1 MAMGRELRGLLMVA
15 TTAAL
20 SASMAIPAPLL
31 AQQAAGQTG
40 GQAGQQSG
48 GKGTTPPA
56 QLGSSDIVAQRGSS
70 EGSFTLKVNADLV
83 LTNVVVRDKKTGEV
97 IQGLKQRDFTV
108 LENGKPQKVTSFDF
122 QNVDEIA
129 ALNEKGTA
137 MGSAGAIESSVLTKN
152 GVVNEDALRN
162 HRLIVIF
169 FDLISMQP
177 EDLQR
182 AVEAAKQYVNTKMG
196 PADLVALVSLATAV
210 TLDQD
215 FTTDKK
221 ALLTGLDRYSGIEGQ
236 GFQLGNEGGTTNG
249 TADTS
254 ADYTADESEFNAL
267 NTDRE
272 LYAIQTIAQS
282 LSRINQKKAMLY
294 FSGGLTR
301 QGIENQASLRAATNA
316 AVRSNLSIYS
326 VDTQGL
332 EAMTPVGDATTGSLR
347 GTAAYNG
354 VSMQNQLDANFAAQ
368 ETLST
373 LSADTGGKAFF
384 DTNDFAP
391 AFAQIQRDTTAY
403 YVLGFHS
410 TNTVRDGAFRKLTV
424 KVNVANAKLEYR
436 PGYYAPADYRHS
448 NAEDRERQLEQ
459 ELASELPST
468 EVAVYM
474 QALYFRMDRDRY
486 FVPVELIV
494 PGSQIPFQKGG
505 SKDKAT
511 LDVIGDVKDAAGHV
525 VANARDKVKLS
536 VDESQQVR
544 TRNIQY
550 STGFTLAP
558 GKYRVKFVVR
568 ENIDG
573 KMGSF
578 EADIVVPDLTK
589 LPLKMS
595 SVVVASQRIP
605 DNGKKSDNPL
615 IRDGQQWVPNVAHVF
630 RQDQHMYFLYEVY
643 DPKGSP
649 GAPVFTA
656 TTGKEKAAE
665 KQTAAKNQAAAAAA
679 GVRVLTSIEFLNGT
693 TKVYETPLVEAKQIN
708 NVSKDAVAF
717 QLEVPLADLKPGLY
731 TCQVNVIDDT
741 GGGYTFPR
749 LALLVKPGNVP
760 AAPAAPAATPA
771 APAATPAPSGASAGG
786 R

>member
-1 MAMGRELRGLLMVA
+1 MASPM
-15 TTAAL
+15 AA
-20 SASMAIPAPLL
+20 
-31 AQQAAGQTG
+31 QAAGQS
-40 GQAGQQSG
+40 GQQQAPAQVGSRLRRS
-48 GKGTTPPA
+48 TQAPA
-56 QLGSSDIVAQRGSS
+56 QLGSSDITVQKATS
-70 EGSFTLKVNADLV
+70 EGSFTLKVNADIV
-83 LTNVVVRDKKTGEV
+83 LTNVVVRDKRTGQV
-97 IQGLKQRDFTV
+97 MDGLKQSDFTL
-108 LENGKPQKVTSFDF
+108 LENGKPQKLTSFDF

-129 ALNEKGTA
+129 TLNEKGTA
-137 MGSAGAIESSVLTKN
+137 MGSAGALASNVLTKD
-152 GVVNEDALRN
+152 GTVNEAALRN

-177 EDLQR
+177 EDLER
-182 AVEAAKQYVNTKMG
+182 AVAAAKQYVNTKMG
-196 PADLVALVSLATAV
+196 PADLVALVSLATSV

-236 GFQLGNEGGTTNG
+236 GFQLGNEGGSTAG
-249 TADTS
+249 TSDTS
-254 ADYTADESEFNAL
+254 ADFTADESEFNAL

-316 AVRSNLSIYS
+316 AVKSNLSIYS

-354 VSMQNQLDANFAAQ
+354 VSMQNQLDSNFAAQ

-391 AFAQIQRDTTAY
+391 AFAQIQRDTAAY

-410 TNTVRDGAFRKLTV
+410 TNTVRDGAFRKLTI
-424 KVNVANAKLEYR
+424 KVNVPNAKLEYR
-436 PGYYAPADYRHS
+436 PGYYAPADYKHS

-468 EVAVYM
+468 DVAIYM

-544 TRNIQY
+544 SRNIQY

-558 GKYRVKFVVR
+558 GKYHVKFVVR

-589 LPLKMS
+589 LPLRMS
-595 SVVVASQRIP
+595 SVVVASQRIA
-605 DNGKKSDNPL
+605 DNSKKNDNPL
-615 IRDGQQWVPNVAHVF
+615 IRDGEQWVPNVAHVF
-630 RQDQHMYFLYEVY
+630 RQDQKLYFLYEVY

-649 GAPVFTA
+649 GAPVFTG
-656 TTGKEKAAE
+656 TTGKQKSAE
-665 KQTAAKNQAAAAAA
+665 KQAAAKNEAAAAAA

-708 NVSKDAVAF
+708 NVAKDAVAF

-741 GGGYTFPR
+741 GGGFTFPR
-749 LALLVKPGNVP
+749 LALLVKAGNAPG
-760 AAPAAPAATPA
+760 AAPGVT
-771 APAATPAPSGASAGG
+771 PAATPAPSGAPAGSGG

>member
-1 MAMGRELRGLLMVA
+1 MMAS
-15 TTAAL
+15 AAL
-20 SASMAIPAPLL
+20 SMTLALPPAMAQAGSGQQGAASSRQTAPAQSGQP
-31 AQQAAGQTG
+31 QSGQTK
-40 GQAGQQSG
+40 A
-48 GKGTTPPA
+48 PA
-56 QLGSSDIVAQRGSS
+56 QLGSSDITVQSGNES
-70 EGSFTLKVNADLV
+70 SFTLKVNADIV
-83 LTNVVVRDKKTGEV
+83 LTNVVVRDKRTGEV
-97 IQGLKQRDFTV
+97 IQGLKESDFTL
-108 LENGKPQKVTSFDF
+108 LENGKPQKITAFDF
-122 QNVDEIA
+122 ENVDKVA

-137 MGSAGAIESSVLTKN
+137 MSSSGAIASNVLTKN
-152 GVVNEDALRN
+152 GAVNEEALRN

-177 EDLQR
+177 EDLER
-182 AVEAAKQYVNTKMG
+182 AVQAAKQYVNTKMG

-221 ALLTGLDRYSGIEGQ
+221 ALLAGLDRYTGVEGQ
-236 GFQLGNEGGTTNG
+236 GFALGNEGGTTNG
-249 TADTS
+249 TSDTS
-254 ADYTADESEFNAL
+254 SDFTPDESEFNAL

-272 LYAIQTIAQS
+272 LYAIQTISQS

-316 AVRSNLSIYS
+316 AVKSNLSIYS

-332 EAMTPVGDATTGSLR
+332 EAMTPVGDASTGSLR
-347 GTAAYNG
+347 GTASYNG
-354 VSMQNQLDANFAAQ
+354 VSMQNQLDSNFAAQ

-384 DTNDFAP
+384 DSNDFAP
-391 AFAQIQRDTTAY
+391 AFAQIQRDTAAY

-424 KVNVANAKLEYR
+424 KVNLPNAKLEYR

-459 ELASELPST
+459 ELSSELPST
-468 EVAVYM
+468 EVAIYM

-511 LDVIGDVKDAAGHV
+511 LDVIGEVKDSAGHV
-525 VANARDKVKLS
+525 VANARDKVKLN

-558 GKYRVKFVVR
+558 GKYHVKFVVR

-578 EADIVVPDLTK
+578 EADIQVPDLTK

-605 DNGKKSDNPL
+605 DTRKSDNPL
-615 IRDGQQWVPNVAHVF
+615 IRDGEQWVPNVAHVF
-630 RQDQHMYFLYEVY
+630 RQDQKMYFLYEVY

-656 TTGKEKAAE
+656 TKGKQKNEEKE
-665 KQTAAKNQAAAAAA
+665 TAAKNQAAAATA

-693 TKVYETPLVEAKQIN
+693 TKVYETPLVIAKEIN

-741 GGGYTFPR
+741 GGGFTFPR
-749 LALLVKPGNVP
+749 LALLVKPAN
-760 AAPAAPAATPA
+760 AAT
-771 APAATPAPSGASAGG
+771 APAATPAPAAATPAAGSGG

>member
-1 MAMGRELRGLLMVA
+1 MAMGRELRGMLMVA

-605 DNGKKSDNPL
+605 DNSKKSDNPL

>member
-1 MAMGRELRGLLMVA
+1 MVA

-20 SASMAIPAPLL
+20 TLLMAIPAPML
-31 AQQAAGQTG
+31 AQAAGQA
-40 GQAGQQSG
+40 AGQSGQQG
-48 GKGTTPPA
+48 GKATTPPAQQGTTPPA

-97 IQGLKQRDFTV
+97 IEGLKQGDFTV

-137 MGSAGAIESSVLTKN
+137 MGSAGAIESNVLTKN

-177 EDLQR
+177 EDLER

-221 ALLTGLDRYSGIEGQ
+221 ALLAGLDRYSGIEGQ

-254 ADYTADESEFNAL
+254 ADFTADESEFNAL

-391 AFAQIQRDTTAY
+391 AFQQIQRDTAAY

-410 TNTVRDGAFRKLTV
+410 TNTVRDGGFRKLTV
-424 KVNVANAKLEYR
+424 KVNVPNAKLEYR
-436 PGYYAPADYRHS
+436 PGYYAPADYKHS

-511 LDVIGDVKDAAGHV
+511 LDVIGDVKDQAGHV

-558 GKYRVKFVVR
+558 GKYHVKFVVR

-578 EADIVVPDLTK
+578 EADIVIPDLTK

-656 TTGKEKAAE
+656 TTGKGKAAE

-717 QLEVPLADLKPGLY
+717 QLEVPLGDLKPGLY

-760 AAPAAPAATPA
+760 AAPAAPGATPA
-771 APAATPAPSGASAGG
+771 TPGATPATPAPSGASAGG

>member
-1 MAMGRELRGLLMVA
+1 MVL
-15 TTAAL
+15 TTPAAL
-20 SASMAIPAPLL
+20 CVAMAVPPQML
-31 AQQAAGQTG
+31 AQAAGQA
-40 GQAGQQSG
+40 QAGQAQTGGAQSG
-48 GKGTTPPA
+48 QTKAPA
-56 QLGSSDIVAQRGSS
+56 QLGSSDITVQNGSS
-70 EGSFTLKVNADLV
+70 EGSFTLKVNADIV
-83 LTNVVVRDKKTGEV
+83 LTNVVVRDKRTGEV
-97 IQGLKQRDFTV
+97 IQGLKQSDFTL
-108 LENGKPQKVTSFDF
+108 LENGKPQKISSFDF

-129 ALNEKGTA
+129 SLNEKGTA
-137 MGSAGAIESSVLTKN
+137 MGSAGAIASNVLTKN
-152 GVVNEDALRN
+152 GAVNEEALRN

-177 EDLQR
+177 EDLER
-182 AVEAAKQYVNTKMG
+182 AVAAAKQYVNTKMG
-196 PADLVALVSLATAV
+196 PADLVALVSLATSV

-221 ALLTGLDRYSGIEGQ
+221 ALLAGLDRYSGIEGQ
-236 GFQLGNEGGTTNG
+236 GFALGNEGGTTNG
-249 TADTS
+249 TSDTS
-254 ADYTADESEFNAL
+254 SDYTPDESEFNAL

-272 LYAIQTIAQS
+272 LYAIQTISQS

-316 AVRSNLSIYS
+316 AVKSNLSIYS

-332 EAMTPVGDATTGSLR
+332 EAVTPVGDAQTGSLR

-391 AFAQIQRDTTAY
+391 AFAQIQRDTAAY

-424 KVNVANAKLEYR
+424 KVNVPNAKLEYR
-436 PGYYAPADYRHS
+436 PGYYAPADYKHS

-486 FVPVELIV
+486 FIPVELIV

-511 LDVIGDVKDAAGHV
+511 LDVIGEVKDAAGHV
-525 VANARDKVKLS
+525 VANARDKVKLN

-544 TRNIQY
+544 SRNIQY

-558 GKYRVKFVVR
+558 GKYHVKFVVR

-578 EADIVVPDLTK
+578 EADIQVPDLTK

-605 DNGKKSDNPL
+605 DSSKKSDNPL
-615 IRDGQQWVPNVAHVF
+615 IRDGEQWIPNVAHVF
-630 RQDQHMYFLYEVY
+630 RQDQKMYFLYEVY

-656 TTGKEKAAE
+656 TKGKQKTEEKE
-665 KQTAAKNQAAAAAA
+665 TAAKNQAAAATA

-693 TKVYETPLVEAKQIN
+693 TKVYETPLVVAKEIN

-741 GGGYTFPR
+741 GGGFTFPR
-749 LALLVKPGNVP
+749 LALLVKPGNGTAAP
-760 AAPAAPAATPA
+760 AAPAAPAT
-771 APAATPAPSGASAGG
+771 TSTSGSGG